1 MVLIVKH
8 ETGIIWSILTYMQKK
23 GKSTVKI

>member
-8 ETGIIWSILTYMQKK
+8 ETGIIWSISTYMQKK
-23 GKSTVKI
+23 EKSTVKI